1 TLEDQPSGGFDLTVG
16 NEPPPAPAPRP
27 GSKPTVNWPPE
38 PAGSDLFAESGR
50 SSPEF
55 DLANSGDLS
64 PFDPTLK
71 ADQPSLG
78 SAPSSIFS
86 GGKVPGAGAG
96 EPSGASGSVPVGKP
110 DQGDEVDFSDHPEVP
125 GGSTILRSPA
135 GRGDGDSGNI
145 DWAA

>member
-1 TLEDQPSGGFDLTVG
+1 GRADSAKLAAHPDLRDDIIDTGAQGLGPDASSILTEVPDDGDSDGDSSAIRLEAPGVGRTLEDQPSGGFDLTVG

-71 ADQPSLG
+71 ADQPSL
-78 SAPSSIFS
+78 
-86 GGKVPGAGAG
+86 
-96 EPSGASGSVPVGKP
+96 
-110 DQGDEVDFSDHPEVP
+110 
-125 GGSTILRSPA
+125 
-135 GRGDGDSGNI
+135 
-145 DWAA
+145 